1 MLLNFRAAK
10 PAEEAQT
17 AQEEQVAQIAQAV
30 EERAIDEFDIQA
42 GMRVDV
48 LTLSNRLTFIGKVD
62 SYRGGALVIRD
73 ARDYDLP
80 PVLYNKEIR
89 LRFARGKSSLVLQGK
104 ICGSSSQIWKVDRLE
119 SKFTKEQRVYFRQR
133 LSTNPPATCYRRS
146 LSGSHGTK
154 PVRCEILDVS
164 AGGLLIKCR
173 DNYEV
178 GDHLIVSGIS
188 ITEKEEDFNFV
199 CQVRRVGER
208 EETYIS
214 YGCQLETLSSKE
226 QDRLLRAI
234 FIVQREEIR
243 KQRER
248 GEEI

>member
-1 MLLNFRAAK
+1 MLLKSRAAK
-10 PAEEAQT
+10 PAEEVQT
-17 AQEEQVAQIAQAV
+17 VQDEQIAQIAQAV
-30 EERAIDEFDIQA
+30 EENPIDEFDIHA

-48 LTLSNRLTFIGKVD
+48 LTLQNHLTFIGKVD
-62 SYRGGALVIRD
+62 SYRGGALIIRD

-89 LRFARGKSSLVLQGK
+89 LRFAKGKSSLVLQGK
-104 ICGSSSQIWKVDRLE
+104 ICGSSSQIWKIDRLE

-146 LSGSHGTK
+146 TSGSPGTK

-173 DNYEV
+173 EKYEV
-178 GDHLIVSGIS
+178 GDYLMVGGIN
-188 ITEKEEDFNFV
+188 ITDKEDEFTFA
-199 CQVRRVGER
+199 CQIRRVGER

-214 YGCQLETLSSKE
+214 YGCQFESLSAKE

-234 FIVQREEIR
+234 FTVQREEIR
-243 KQRER
+243 KQREK
-248 GEEI
+248 GEEV

>member
-10 PAEEAQT
+10 PAEEAKT
-17 AQEEQVAQIAQAV
+17 VQEEQVAQIAQAV
-30 EERAIDEFDIQA
+30 EEHAADEFDIQA

-48 LTLSNRLTFIGKVD
+48 LTLNNRLTFVGKVD
-62 SYRGGALVIRD
+62 SYRGGALIIRD

-89 LRFARGKSSLVLQGK
+89 LRFTREKSSLVLQGK
-104 ICGSSSQIWKVDRLE
+104 ICGSTSQIWKVDRLE
-119 SKFTKEQRVYFRQR
+119 SKFAKEQRVYFRQR
-133 LSTNPPATCYRRS
+133 LSANPTATCYRRTM
-146 LSGSHGTK
+146 SGSPGTK

-164 AGGLLIKCR
+164 AGGLLIRCR
-173 DNYEV
+173 DEYAV
-178 GDHLIVSGIS
+178 GDFLMVNGIS
-188 ITEKEEDFNFV
+188 ITKKEEEFNFV
-199 CQVRRVGER
+199 CQVRRIGER
-208 EETYIS
+208 EETYVN
-214 YGCQLETLSSKE
+214 YGCQFETLSSKE

>member
-1 MLLNFRAAK
+1 MLLKFLAAK
-10 PAEEAQT
+10 PAEEERSQD
-17 AQEEQVAQIAQAV
+17 EQVAQISQAV
-30 EERAIDEFDIQA
+30 EERPTDEFDIHA

-48 LTLSNRLTFIGKVD
+48 LTLQNRLTFIGKVD

-89 LRFARGKSSLVLQGK
+89 LRFARDKNSLVLHGR
-104 ICGSSSQIWKVDRLE
+104 ICGSSSQIWKIDRLE

-146 LSGSHGTK
+146 APGSPGTK
-154 PVRCEILDVS
+154 PARCEILDIS
-164 AGGLLIKCR
+164 AGGVLIRCR
-173 DNYEV
+173 EKYEV
-178 GDHLIVSGIS
+178 GDHLMVNGIS
-188 ITEKEEDFNFV
+188 ITDKEESFNFV
-199 CQVRRVGER
+199 CQVRRVGEVV
-208 EETYIS
+208 ETYIS
-214 YGCQLETLSSKE
+214 YGCQFETLSSRE

-234 FIVQREEIR
+234 FTVQREEIR
-243 KQRER
+243 RQREK